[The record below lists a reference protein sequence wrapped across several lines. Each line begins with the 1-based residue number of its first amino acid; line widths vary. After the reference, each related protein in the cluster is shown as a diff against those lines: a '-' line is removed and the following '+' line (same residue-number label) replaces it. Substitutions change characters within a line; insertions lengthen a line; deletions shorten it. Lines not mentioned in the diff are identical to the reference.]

1 MATEYTCEKT
11 EPYVKD
17 NKVVQWGLTFKAT
30 NGDVSAVTN
39 EIVDVPEDDQK
50 ALADWTNEEIQ
61 AFRDGIKDDRG
72 WTSELEKQVGGG
84 ELVANWDNA
93 SLSVSSE

>member
-1 MATEYTCEKT
+1 MATEYTWEKT

-50 ALADWTNEEIQ
+50 VLQ
-61 AFRDGIKDDRG
+61 
-72 WTSELEKQVGGG
+72 
-84 ELVANWDNA
+84 
-93 SLSVSSE
+93 